1 MNYQSCPVPFIR
13 FCFPALF
20 EIAVLDSK
28 NPENNIEAMAKH
40 DLSRQEANDFV
51 AQVDTGG
58 RNATGWPG
66 RLIAAVTFTWA
77 LFQLYIAS
85 NLPFWLTDVT
95 GFSVI
100 VTNSNARLIHLAFGF
115 FLASL
120 AFPLFKSSPKDRIP
134 WYDWALAL
142 AGVAACLYIVVLRNE
157 IAIRAGLPTQGDLI
171 ASTVGMSILGIT
183 VYRALGLPLL
193 IVASVFVSYVFFGNS
208 EWLPETI
215 QWKGASYGK
224 AMWHFWMQNEGVF
237 GVALGVSASLIFL
250 FVLFGSILEKA
261 GAGNYF
267 IKIAFALLGHLRG
280 GPAKAAVV
288 ASALSGMYSGSSIA
302 NTVTTGTF
310 TIPLMKRTGFSAEK
324 AGAVEVASSTNGQL
338 TPPVMGAA
346 AFLIAEFTGI
356 SYQEIL
362 KHALLPALVSY
373 IALFYIVHLEALK
386 MDLKGLPKPP
396 STLTFVNKLTGF
408 LGGFIGISL
417 LGIVVYY
424 GLGWIKVAAPDF
436 AFTIVAVGCTLF
448 YLYLLKLASRTPD
461 LIVDDPDDP
470 ILELPSAGATAITGL
485 YYILPIVI
493 LIWSIIIERLSPAL
507 SAFWAAIAMTI
518 VSLTQ
523 NPIKAFFRGSGDY
536 AATFKVGLCDW
547 IAGMMAGS
555 RNMISIAV
563 ATGAA
568 GIIVG
573 TISLT
578 GAHQVVG
585 EFVEFLSG
593 GYLIVMLILVALM
606 SLILGM
612 GLPTTANY
620 IVVSSLMAPVII
632 TLGAANGLLVP
643 LIAVHLFVFYFGIL
657 ADDTPPVGLAAFAAA
672 AISKGDPIKTGIQ
685 GFTYDIRTALL
696 PFLFIFNTELLLV
709 DVSAFKA
716 VFVFIVAVIAMML
729 FASAT
734 QGYLFTRNK
743 IWESGL
749 LLLVAFT
756 LFRPG
761 YWLDQV
767 SSPYQSNEPAKIYEI
782 VGQATPDGV
791 LTIIVSGPDFDSGE
805 INSTTILVPLGQP
818 ADAVRRLQEA
828 GLAVTVED
836 GLAVIEEP
844 FPGSPYFE
852 SIGKSFDYYGD
863 TPVQVA
869 DVLKPRERVFK
880 EVFYIPA
887 ILLLA
892 LVVFLQRRRI
902 ARAPGNANT
911 PTQAV

>member
-1 MNYQSCPVPFIR
+1 
-13 FCFPALF
+13 
-20 EIAVLDSK
+20 
-28 NPENNIEAMAKH
+28 MAQDKESQGS
-40 DLSRQEANDFV
+40 LEDFS
-51 AQVDTGG
+51 AVDTGG
-58 RNATGWPG
+58 RNPVGWEG
-66 RLIAAVTFTWA
+66 KLIATVAFVWA

-95 GFSVI
+95 GISVI

-115 FLASL
+115 FLATL
-120 AFPLFKSSPKDRIP
+120 AFPLFKSSSTTRIP
-134 WYDWALAL
+134 WYDWVLAI
-142 AGVAACLYIVVLRNE
+142 AGVACCLYIVVLRNE
-157 IAIRAGLPTQGDLI
+157 IAVRAGLPTTSDLV
-171 ASTVGMSILGIT
+171 ASTVGMLILGIT
-183 VYRALGLPLL
+183 VYRSLGLPLL

-208 EWLPETI
+208 DWLPETI

-237 GVALGVSASLIFL
+237 GVALGVSATLIFL

-261 GAGNYF
+261 GAGNFF

-310 TIPLMKRTGFSAEK
+310 TIPLMKRTGFSPEK

-362 KHALLPALVSY
+362 KHALVPALVSY
-373 IALFYIVHLEALK
+373 IALFYIVHLEAMKLN
-386 MDLKGLPKPP
+386 LKGLPKPP
-396 STLTFVNKLTGF
+396 SSLTFARKMMGF
-408 LGGFIGISL
+408 LGGFIGIGL
-417 LGIVVYY
+417 LGILVYY
-424 GLGWIKVAAPDF
+424 GLGWIKVVAPAS
-436 AFTIVAVGCTLF
+436 AFYIVAAGCAGF
-448 YLYLLKLASRTPD
+448 YLFLLKLASRIPD
-461 LIVDDPDDP
+461 LVVDAPDAP
-470 ILELPSAGATAITGL
+470 ITELPKAGETALTGL
-485 YYILPIVI
+485 YFILPIVI
-493 LIWSIIIERLSPAL
+493 LIWSIVIERLSPGL
-507 SAFWAAIAMTI
+507 SAFWAAIAMVI
-518 VSLTQ
+518 VTLTQ
-523 NPIKAFFRGSGDY
+523 HPIKAFFRGTGNYRAAFQIGKNDWVSGM
-536 AATFKVGLCDW
+536 
-547 IAGMMAGS
+547 IAGS
-555 RNMISIAV
+555 RNMISISV

-593 GYLIVMLILVALM
+593 GYLIVMLLLVAVM

-685 GFTYDIRTALL
+685 GFAYDIRTALL
-696 PFLFIFNTELLLV
+696 PFLFIFNTELLLIN
-709 DVSAFKA
+709 VSPLKA
-716 VFVFIVAVIAMML
+716 VFVFVVAVIAMML

-734 QGYLFTRNK
+734 QGWLLTRNK
-743 IWESGL
+743 VWESL
-749 LLLVAFT
+749 VLLLVAFT

-761 YWLDQV
+761 FWLDRVDQ
-767 SSPYQSNEPAKIYEI
+767 PFEEIQPAKVYE
-782 VGQATPDGV
+782 VVDSATPDGT
-791 LTIIVSGPDFDSGE
+791 LTMVVTGPDFDTGE
-805 INSTTILVPLGQP
+805 ITSTTILVPMGDQTE
-818 ADAVRRLQEA
+818 AVERLEKA
-828 GLAVTVED
+828 GLTVIVED
-836 GLAVIEEP
+836 GRAIIEEP
-844 FPGSPYFE
+844 FPGSPFFE
-852 SIGKSFDYYGD
+852 TIGKTFDYYTD
-863 TPVQVA
+863 HPVELSTIRIA
-869 DVLKPRERVFK
+869 KDRVPK
-880 EVFYIPA
+880 EVFYLPA
-887 ILLLA
+887 IFLLA
-892 LVVFLQRRRI
+892 LVWWSQRRR
-902 ARAPGNANT
+902 APKMSE
-911 PTQAV
+911 